1 MNGPFISRRW
11 PKSVVQTQEIEQQE
25 IIDPLEL
32 PQQPIPA
39 ERNVEEPILPPLP
52 PPRIPDIPLE
62 IPQNQPRNRN
72 ALTAL
77 YRRFF
82 PSSNNLTLNEIEM
95 QRLFQPPP
103 PPQQIFHPHLHQAQ
117 PQPQPQVQD
126 QPQPQAQESETLYG
140 PQAFL
145 DDDIYIEE
153 CYLTH
158 NGSRLSSIQSVPC
171 TRDLDTR
178 QYFQFKETVGSYRTP
193 FATCVTSRDWHGI

>member
-11 PKSVVQTQEIEQQE
+11 PKSVLQTQEIEQQE

-39 ERNVEEPILPPLP
+39 EQPILPPLP
-52 PPRIPDIPLE
+52 PPRIPDVPLE
-62 IPQNQPRNRN
+62 IPPNPPQNRS

-95 QRLFQPPP
+95 QRVFQPP

-117 PQPQPQVQD
+117 PRPQPRPQPHPRPQPQVQD
-126 QPQPQAQESETLYG
+126 QPEPQAQESETPYG

-153 CYLTH
+153 CYF
-158 NGSRLSSIQSVPC
+158 I
-171 TRDLDTR
+171 
-178 QYFQFKETVGSYRTP
+178 
-193 FATCVTSRDWHGI
+193 